1 MKSRAPLVMMT
12 GILVSFFFRLM
23 VGLPNVTLLQGI
35 GLPLSKHNRLLG
47 FVYVV
52 LSMVVYGFL
61 YSLMH
66 PKWGT
71 YDPFYGIGLAVL
83 MGLLVSSTSFFRS
96 ETKDVGYVRRVTNY
110 ALKGLAV
117 MLVYDFFTGVVLPC
131 AAGGNFYQAF
141 IGQIEFSLR
150 YSILSLVSVLCA
162 PFVEDYITDGVSEKV
177 GHFFRAHFY
186 FRLR

>member
-1 MKSRAPLVMMT
+1 MKKRSLFVTMT
-12 GILVSFFFRLM
+12 GILVSFFFRLL
-23 VGLPNVTLLQGI
+23 VGVPNVTLLEGI

-61 YSLMH
+61 YSLIY

-71 YDPFYGIGLAVL
+71 YDPFYGVGLAVL
-83 MGLLVSSTSFFRS
+83 MGLLVSLTPLLDGKSGNA
-96 ETKDVGYVRRVTNY
+96 GYVRRAGNY

-117 MLVYDFFTGVVLPC
+117 IVVYDFFTGVALPC
-131 AAGGNFYQAF
+131 ATGGNFYELL

-150 YSILSLVSVLCA
+150 YSLLSLVPVVCS
-162 PFVEDYITDGVSEKV
+162 PFIEDYIADGISEKV
-177 GHFFRAHFY
+177 LHFFRTHFY